1 MCGRARCTL
10 TAAQAA
16 RAFGFPTTTAA
27 ATAGPGGGGGGG
39 DAPAVR
45 TLDLDRFRPSYNVS
59 PGAYLP
65 VGTVRAQTAACGDG
79 GRGGGGAEPVI
90 QCMKWGLVPSFTG
103 KTEKPDH
110 FRMFNARSES
120 VKEKASFRRLIPK
133 NRCLVA
139 VEGFYEWKKDGS
151 KKQPYYIHFQDH
163 RPLVFAALYDTWTNS
178 EGETIHTFTILTT
191 RASTSLKWLHDRM
204 PVILGDHDSVN
215 VWLNDASVKLEEIT
229 APYEGADLVWYPVT
243 SAMGKTSFDGP
254 ECIKEV
260 HMGPSEKPI
269 SKFFTKKSTTHD
281 QSVKPEKTTSE
292 FASHA
297 FRASKVEGD
306 ESAEN
311 QPEGVDQKQPGEKQT
326 ASSTVKDE
334 PVSLEYQVLGKPQS
348 IKDEDT
354 MTSTNITIKKQD
366 DSSIKRKFEDT
377 EVKAEMMENSG
388 WSHSPPTTTKKGKG
402 AKAASD
408 GQASLLSYFARK

>member
-10 TAAQAA
+10 SAAQAA
-16 RAFGFPTTTAA
+16 RAFGFATTAA
-27 ATAGPGGGGGGG
+27 GPDGGAG

-65 VGTVRAQTAACGDG
+65 VGIMRAQPAAGGDG
-79 GRGGGGAEPVI
+79 GREDSGAEPVI

-151 KKQPYYIHFQDH
+151 KKQPYYVHFQDH
-163 RPLVFAALYDTWTNS
+163 RPLVFAALYDTWKNS
-178 EGETIHTFTILTT
+178 E
-191 RASTSLKWLHDRM
+191 DRM
-204 PVILGDHDSVN
+204 PVILGDNDSVN

-229 APYEGADLVWYPVT
+229 APYEGADLVWYQVT
-243 SAMGKTSFDGP
+243 PAMGKTSFDGP

-260 HMGPSEKPI
+260 HSGPGEKPI
-269 SKFFTKKSTTHD
+269 STFFAKKSTAHD
-281 QSVKPEKTTSE
+281 QSVKAEKTTSE
-292 FASHA
+292 FAEIHA
-297 FRASKVEGD
+297 SRASKVECG
-306 ESAEN
+306 ESVEN
-311 QPEGVDQKQPGEKQT
+311 QPEDVNQQQPGGKQT
-326 ASSTVKDE
+326 TSGTVKDE
-334 PVSLEYQVLGKPQS
+334 PVSLEHQVFGKPQS

-354 MTSTNITIKKQD
+354 MVSTDITVEKQGD
-366 DSSIKRKFEDT
+366 FGIKRKIEDT
-377 EVKAEMMENSG
+377 EVRADMMNNSG
-388 WSHSPPTTTKKGKG
+388 WSRPQPTTTKKGKG

>member
-10 TAAQAA
+10 SAAQAA
-16 RAFGFPTTTAA
+16 RAFGFPTTSAA
-27 ATAGPGGGGGGG
+27 GGGGGGDGGG
-39 DAPAVR
+39 DAPAVP
-45 TLDLDRFRPSYNVS
+45 TLHMDRFRPSYNVS

-65 VGTVRAQTAACGDG
+65 VGAVRARPAGGGD
-79 GRGGGGAEPVI
+79 GGGGAEEVGPVI

-178 EGETIHTFTILTT
+178 EGETMYTFTILTT

-204 PVILGDHDSVN
+204 PVILGNKDSVSA
-215 VWLNDASVKLEEIT
+215 WLNDASVKLEEMT
-229 APYEGADLVWYPVT
+229 TPYEGSDLVWYPVT

-260 HMGPSEKPI
+260 RMGPSEKPI
-269 SKFFTKKSTTHD
+269 SKFFTKKSSAHD
-281 QSVKPEKTTSE
+281 QSGKPETTPQELSE
-292 FASHA
+292 TQAL
-297 FRASKVEGD
+297 RAAKVECE
-306 ESAEN
+306 ESVEN
-311 QPEGVDQKQPGEKQT
+311 QPEEINRDTQT
-326 ASSTVKDE
+326 ATNTVKHESVTLE
-334 PVSLEYQVLGKPQS
+334 PQVLAKPQS
-348 IKDEDT
+348 IKHEDVILADA
-354 MTSTNITIKKQD
+354 NIVKQD
-366 DSSIKRKFEDT
+366 AFGAKRKVEDT
-377 EVKAEMMENSG
+377 EIDPDLKLQNSG
-388 WSHSPPTTTKKGKG
+388 WLPSRPMKKEKG
-402 AKAASD
+402 SKAASD
-408 GQASLLSYFARK
+408 GQASLLSYFAKK

>member
-10 TAAQAA
+10 SAAQAA

-27 ATAGPGGGGGGG
+27 AAGSGGGAG

-65 VGTVRAQTAACGDG
+65 VGTVRAQPAAGSDG
-79 GRGGGGAEPVI
+79 GRGGDGAEPVI

-178 EGETIHTFTILTT
+178 EGEVIHTFTILTT

-204 PVILGDHDSVN
+204 PVILGDNDSVN

-229 APYEGADLVWYPVT
+229 SPYEGADLVWYPVT

-254 ECIKEV
+254 ECIKEL

-269 SKFFTKKSTTHD
+269 SKFFTKKSTAHD
-281 QSVKPEKTTSE
+281 QSVKPEKTTLE
-292 FASHA
+292 FAETHSS
-297 FRASKVEGD
+297 RASKVECD
-306 ESAEN
+306 ESVQN
-311 QPEGVDQKQPGEKQT
+311 QPEDVNQQHGEKRT
-326 ASSTVKDE
+326 TSSTVKDE
-334 PVSLEYQVLGKPQS
+334 PVSLGPQVFGKPQS

-354 MTSTNITIKKQD
+354 MTSTGITIEKQD
-366 DSSIKRKFEDT
+366 DFGIKRKIEDT
-377 EVKAEMMENSG
+377 EVKAEMMENSV
-388 WSHSPPTTTKKGKG
+388 WSCSRPTTTKKGKG
-402 AKAASD
+402 AKAAPD

>member
-10 TAAQAA
+10 SAAQAA

-27 ATAGPGGGGGGG
+27 AGPGGGAG

-65 VGTVRAQTAACGDG
+65 VGTVRAQPAAGGDG
-79 GRGGGGAEPVI
+79 GRADDGAEPVI

-163 RPLVFAALYDTWTNS
+163 RPFVFAALYDAWTNS
-178 EGETIHTFTILTT
+178 EGEIIHTFTILTT
-191 RASTSLKWLHDRM
+191 RASSSLKWLHDRM
-204 PVILGDHDSVN
+204 PVILGDNDSVN

-243 SAMGKTSFDGP
+243 PAMGKTSFDGP

-260 HMGPSEKPI
+260 RMGPSEKPI
-269 SKFFTKKSTTHD
+269 SKFFTKKSTAHD

-292 FASHA
+292 FAETHA
-297 FRASKVEGD
+297 SRASKVECD
-306 ESAEN
+306 ESVEN
-311 QPEGVDQKQPGEKQT
+311 QPEDVNQQKSGEKQT
-326 ASSTVKDE
+326 TSSTVKDE
-334 PVSLEYQVLGKPQS
+334 PVSLEHQVFGKPQS

-354 MTSTNITIKKQD
+354 LTSTDITIRKQD
-366 DSSIKRKFEDT
+366 DLGIKRKIKDT
-377 EVKAEMMENSG
+377 EVKAEMENSG
-388 WSHSPPTTTKKGKG
+388 WSCSQPTTTKKAKG

-408 GQASLLSYFARK
+408 GQPSLLSYFARK

>member
-10 TAAQAA
+10 SAAQAA

-27 ATAGPGGGGGGG
+27 AGPGGGAG

-65 VGTVRAQTAACGDG
+65 VGTVRAQPAAGGDG
-79 GRGGGGAEPVI
+79 GRADDGAEPVI

-178 EGETIHTFTILTT
+178 EGEIIHTFTILTT

-204 PVILGDHDSVN
+204 PVILGDNDSVN
-215 VWLNDASVKLEEIT
+215 AWLNDASVKLEEIT

-243 SAMGKTSFDGP
+243 PAMGKTSFDGP
-254 ECIKEV
+254 ECIKEFQV
-260 HMGPSEKPI
+260 RMGPSEKPI
-269 SKFFTKKSTTHD
+269 SKFFTKKSTAHD

-292 FASHA
+292 FAETHA
-297 FRASKVEGD
+297 SRASKVECD
-306 ESAEN
+306 ESVEN
-311 QPEGVDQKQPGEKQT
+311 QPEDVNQQKSGEKQT
-326 ASSTVKDE
+326 TSSTVKDE
-334 PVSLEYQVLGKPQS
+334 PVSLEHQVFGKPQS

-354 MTSTNITIKKQD
+354 LTSTDITIGKQD
-366 DSSIKRKFEDT
+366 DLGIKRKIKDT
-377 EVKAEMMENSG
+377 EVKAEMENSG
-388 WSHSPPTTTKKGKG
+388 WSRSQPTTTKKAKG
-402 AKAASD
+402 AKVASD
-408 GQASLLSYFARK
+408 GQPSLLSYFARK

>member
-10 TAAQAA
+10 SAAQAA
-16 RAFGFPTTTAA
+16 RAFGFPTTAA
-27 ATAGPGGGGGGG
+27 AAGPDGGAG

-65 VGTVRAQTAACGDG
+65 VGTVRAQPAAGGDG
-79 GRGGGGAEPVI
+79 GRGGDGAEPVI
-90 QCMKWGLVPSFTG
+90 QSMKWGLVPSFTG

-178 EGETIHTFTILTT
+178 EG
-191 RASTSLKWLHDRM
+191 DN
-204 PVILGDHDSVN
+204 DSVN
-215 VWLNDASVKLEEIT
+215 VW
-229 APYEGADLVWYPVT
+229 YPVT
-243 SAMGKTSFDGP
+243 PAMGKTSFDGP

-260 HMGPSEKPI
+260 RLGPSEKPI
-269 SKFFTKKSTTHD
+269 SKFFTKKSTAHD
-281 QSVKPEKTTSE
+281 QSVNPEKITPE
-292 FASHA
+292 FAETHA
-297 FRASKVEGD
+297 SRASKVECD
-306 ESAEN
+306 ESVEN
-311 QPEGVDQKQPGEKQT
+311 QPEDVNQQQSGEKQAT
-326 ASSTVKDE
+326 YSTVKDE
-334 PVSLEYQVLGKPQS
+334 PVSLEHQVFGKPRS
-348 IKDEDT
+348 NKDEDT
-354 MTSTNITIKKQD
+354 MTSTDITTEKQD
-366 DSSIKRKFEDT
+366 DLGTKRKIKDT
-377 EVKAEMMENSG
+377 EVKAEIMENSG
-388 WSHSPPTTTKKGKG
+388 WSHSQPTTTKKAKG

-408 GQASLLSYFARK
+408 GQASLLSYFAKK

>member
-10 TAAQAA
+10 SAAQAA
-16 RAFGFPTTTAA
+16 RAFGFPTTTTA
-27 ATAGPGGGGGGG
+27 AGPGGGAG

-65 VGTVRAQTAACGDG
+65 VGTLRAHTATGGDG
-79 GRGGGGAEPVI
+79 GRGDGGVEPVI

-103 KTEKPDH
+103 KNEKPDH

-151 KKQPYYIHFQDH
+151 KKQPYYIHFQDR

-178 EGETIHTFTILTT
+178 EGEIIHTFTILTT

-204 PVILGDHDSVN
+204 PVILGDNASVN
-215 VWLNDASVKLEEIT
+215 LWLNDASVKLEEIT

-243 SAMGKTSFDGP
+243 PAMGKISFDGP
-254 ECIKEV
+254 ECIKEM
-260 HMGPSEKPI
+260 HTGPREKPI
-269 SKFFTKKSTTHD
+269 SNFFTKKSSAED
-281 QSVKPEKTTSE
+281 QSLKPEKITLECAKTH
-292 FASHA
+292 AS
-297 FRASKVEGD
+297 RASKVECD
-306 ESAEN
+306 EAVEN
-311 QPEGVDQKQPGEKQT
+311 QPDDVNRRQLEDNQNT
-326 ASSTVKDE
+326 SSIVKDE
-334 PVSLEYQVLGKPQS
+334 PVSLEHQVFGKPQS
-348 IKDEDT
+348 IKDEDI
-354 MTSTNITIKKQD
+354 MTSTDITIEKRH
-366 DSSIKRKFEDT
+366 DSGIKRKIEDT
-377 EVKAEMMENSG
+377 EVKSEMMENSV
-388 WSHSPPTTTKKGKG
+388 WSHSQPTTTKKGKG
-402 AKAASD
+402 APSD

>member
-10 TAAQAA
+10 SAAQAA
-16 RAFGFPTTTAA
+16 RAFGFPNTTAA
-27 ATAGPGGGGGGG
+27 AGPGGGAG

-65 VGTVRAQTAACGDG
+65 VGTVRAQPAAGGDG
-79 GRGGGGAEPVI
+79 GRADDGAEPVI

-178 EGETIHTFTILTT
+178 EGEIIHTFTILTT

-204 PVILGDHDSVN
+204 PVILGDNDSVN

-243 SAMGKTSFDGP
+243 PAMGKTSFDGP

-260 HMGPSEKPI
+260 RKGPSEKPI
-269 SKFFTKKSTTHD
+269 SKFFTKKSTAHN

-292 FASHA
+292 FAETHA
-297 FRASKVEGD
+297 SRASKVECD
-306 ESAEN
+306 ESLEN
-311 QPEGVDQKQPGEKQT
+311 QPEDVNQQKSGEKQT
-326 ASSTVKDE
+326 TSSIVKDE
-334 PVSLEYQVLGKPQS
+334 PVSLEHQVFGKPQS

-354 MTSTNITIKKQD
+354 LTSTDITIGKQD
-366 DSSIKRKFEDT
+366 DLGIKRKIKDT
-377 EVKAEMMENSG
+377 EVKAEMENSG
-388 WSHSPPTTTKKGKG
+388 WSRSQPTTTKKAKG

-408 GQASLLSYFARK
+408 GQPSLLSYFARK